1 MSTFRLSRLS
11 ACLLLA
17 ASPSLY
23 AETSQSHPPRS
34 LETIDV
40 TAAPSGG
47 DYDAGMTTEG
57 RDSYTT
63 DATNTATR
71 MVLSPRETPQSVTVI
86 TREQMEDF
94 GLNSVAEVMQ
104 RTPGVT
110 VNAQD
115 TERLQ
120 FFARGFEITNFLY
133 DGMPSM
139 RNSSLG
145 KQAAQA
151 DTFIYDRVE
160 VLRGASGLLHGI
172 AATLP
177 HFQRQGAGHVITV
190 ASVGAHE
197 VVPTSAVYSATK
209 HAAWAITEGLRLESD
224 PSIRV
229 TTVSPGV
236 VESELAQTITDPTAS
251 AAMRDYRAAAISPD
265 AIAAAVAF
273 AIAQP
278 ADVDVN
284 EMVIRPARQR

>member
-1 MSTFRLSRLS
+1 MTESKIVLVTGASSGIGAAVAARLAAEGHHVVAGARRTDRMTDLARAVGRAGGSIETRRLDITDLADVTAFVDAAVAAHGRVDVIVNNAGVMPLSRLD
-11 ACLLLA
+11 ALLV
-17 ASPSLY
+17 
-23 AETSQSHPPRS
+23 EQWNWM
-34 LETIDV
+34 IDV
-40 TAAPSGG
+40 NV
-47 DYDAGMTTEG
+47 
-57 RDSYTT
+57 R
-63 DATNTATR
+63 
-71 MVLSPRETPQSVTVI
+71 
-86 TREQMEDF
+86 
-94 GLNSVAEVMQ
+94 
-104 RTPGVT
+104 
-110 VNAQD
+110 
-115 TERLQ
+115 
-120 FFARGFEITNFLY
+120 
-133 DGMPSM
+133 
-139 RNSSLG
+139 
-145 KQAAQA
+145 
-151 DTFIYDRVE
+151 
-160 VLRGASGLLHGI
+160 GLLHGI

-284 EMVIRPARQR
+284 EMIIRPARQR

>member
-1 MSTFRLSRLS
+1 MRAFVDATVAAHGRVDVIVNNAGVMPLSRLD
-11 ACLLLA
+11 ALLV
-17 ASPSLY
+17 
-23 AETSQSHPPRS
+23 EQWNWM
-34 LETIDV
+34 IDV
-40 TAAPSGG
+40 NV
-47 DYDAGMTTEG
+47 
-57 RDSYTT
+57 R
-63 DATNTATR
+63 
-71 MVLSPRETPQSVTVI
+71 
-86 TREQMEDF
+86 
-94 GLNSVAEVMQ
+94 
-104 RTPGVT
+104 
-110 VNAQD
+110 
-115 TERLQ
+115 
-120 FFARGFEITNFLY
+120 
-133 DGMPSM
+133 
-139 RNSSLG
+139 
-145 KQAAQA
+145 
-151 DTFIYDRVE
+151 
-160 VLRGASGLLHGI
+160 GLLHGI

-197 VVPTSAVYSATK
+197 VVPTAAVYSATK

-284 EMVIRPARQR
+284 EMIIRPARQR